1 MLSYMTRC
9 LGWYSTQGSWCS
21 LSGNGRL
28 GGPPAQ
34 GGCRSGP
41 APDVLFDLGQE
52 LALSQVPTG
61 DRIRNGR
68 RQHGRAP
75 AHGRTFSVSAPP
87 KAAGFLTR
95 IGLFVP
101 CCLDTKVC
109 FNGFP
114 ETLLLEGHPALT
126 PLRACGTAPCAQH
139 GQDPVRAGCTL
150 LGPPHL
156 AGSVCVQGW
165 GSRQAVEPLPS
176 RPWHSWSRLWC
187 RPSPV
192 WRLEEGG
199 SGVHLEVLLTDT
211 CSLSWPHS
219 SHTPG
224 DLVSSTAPC
233 FSSSVTSAF
242 LAAPCPDVGHPTP
255 LPPWHYT

>member
-1 MLSYMTRC
+1 ML
-9 LGWYSTQGSWCS
+9 TQWQPQVV
-21 LSGNGRL
+21 
-28 GGPPAQ
+28 GGTPAAQ

-41 APDVLFDLGQE
+41 APDVPFDLGQE
-52 LALSQVPTG
+52 LALSEVPTG
-61 DRIRNGR
+61 DRNRNGW
-68 RQHGRAP
+68 RQLGRASV
-75 AHGRTFSVSAPP
+75 HSRTFSVSTSP
-87 KAAGFLTR
+87 KAAGFLTWM
-95 IGLFVP
+95 GLFVP

-114 ETLLLEGHPALT
+114 ETLLEAHPALT
-126 PLRACGTAPCAQH
+126 LLRACGTAPRAQH
-139 GQDPVRAGCTL
+139 GQDPVHAGCTL

-165 GSRQAVEPLPS
+165 GSS
-176 RPWHSWSRLWC
+176 RPWHSWSQLRC

-211 CSLSWPHS
+211 CSLSRPHS
-219 SHTPG
+219 SHSPG

-255 LPPWHYT
+255 LPPWHST